1 MSTETLQLVPV
12 DAVPM
17 EPIPLP
23 EDAAVTLGRAPD
35 STLVLEDPS
44 VSRHHARIER
54 RGDTWTFVDTSGGSG
69 SWIDGVHI
77 APEEDAEIHDGSSI
91 RIGPRRF
98 LVRSTRPELDAHIVP
113 EVAPAPRE
121 RMRADG
127 SEPPASGAADAA
139 GGAAEAGAP
148 RAARAESADRA
159 QDAYATRP
167 SIFLSLRS
175 DKTLDRE
182 LGWSEFHRRYAPVV
196 AGFAR
201 NAGLR
206 GEEINEVVQDVMFGF
221 FRVSNAFVYDPA
233 RGRFRGYLKRVTL
246 NAIRDRWRR
255 RRKEAAL
262 PEEMDP
268 ASEDPLD
275 QHFEREWAESLLR
288 RALEE
293 VRQHVQPRTMLAFEL
308 YGVKG
313 MPAAAVEK
321 ETGMTYAAIRHAK
334 MRVLNE
340 LQRVVKRLRAEE
352 G

>member
-1 MSTETLQLVPV
+1 MSTATLQLVPV

-23 EDAAVTLGRAPD
+23 EDAALTVGRAPD

-77 APEEDAEIHDGSSI
+77 APDEDAEIHDGSSI

-98 LVRSTRPELDAHIVP
+98 LVRSTRPELETHTVP
-113 EVAPAPRE
+113 EVEPAPRE
-121 RMRADG
+121 RMNADG
-127 SEPPASGAADAA
+127 SEPPTPRT
-139 GGAAEAGAP
+139 AP
-148 RAARAESADRA
+148 ADRA
-159 QDAYATRP
+159 ADSYATRP

-182 LGWSEFHRRYAPVV
+182 LGWNEFHKRYAPVV

-201 NAGLR
+201 NAGLK

-221 FRVSNAFVYDPA
+221 FRVSNAFVYDPT

-255 RRKEAAL
+255 RRKEASL

-268 ASEDPLD
+268 AAENPLD
-275 QHFEREWAESLLR
+275 QHFEREWAENLLR

-313 MPAAAVEK
+313 MPAPAVEK

-340 LQRVVKRLRAEE
+340 LQRVVKRLRSEE